1 MWFKNVKAYQITQ
14 PLSLDEG
21 DLERALNEH
30 AFRPCGSQD
39 MATMGF
45 ASPFSQAGKQG
56 TMFHVV
62 QQRFWITLK
71 KQEKILP
78 SAVVNAELDE
88 MAKPTLSKKFKPACC
103 LRPLQKTPTLM
114 VLSR

>member
-39 MATMGF
+39 LRFVKPCDIWSKATLAAFG
-45 ASPFSQAGKQG
+45 PEQ
-56 TMFHVV
+56 VY
-62 QQRFWITLK
+62 L
-71 KQEKILP
+71 
-78 SAVVNAELDE
+78 
-88 MAKPTLSKKFKPACC
+88 
-103 LRPLQKTPTLM
+103 
-114 VLSR
+114 

>member
-39 MATMGF
+39 LATMGF

-62 QQRFWITLK
+62 QQRFVFFAGNCFSK
-71 KQEKILP
+71 KTNRKIL
-78 SAVVNAELDE
+78 
-88 MAKPTLSKKFKPACC
+88 
-103 LRPLQKTPTLM
+103 
-114 VLSR
+114 